1 MKIKTL
7 FAAAAIAAMSATA
20 MAQNVTTPIGDVV
33 MIEKNQGSLALL
45 GLGGAG
51 AAAVAIGL
59 VAIVAASAGAVGGSR

>member
-7 FAAAAIAAMSATA
+7 FAAAAIGAMSTTA
-20 MAQNVTTPIGDVV
+20 MAQNVTTPTGEVV